1 MSDETVV
8 SLPVLRHVVGLLFD
22 ELEKRHGAQV
32 ELGADF
38 YYVLP
43 TEAMYSP
50 GDVPDGQGC
59 TLGSLVDDVA
69 TVREIAA
76 QPPDERMAVLWHD
89 LAHVN
94 GILQRLAALDLP

>member
-1 MSDETVV
+1 MGDKTVV

-22 ELEKRHGAQV
+22 ELEKRHGGRV

-38 YYVLP
+38 YYVLS
-43 TEAMYSP
+43 TEAVYSP
-50 GDVPDGQGC
+50 GDTPDGQEC

-76 QPPDERMAVLWHD
+76 RLPDEHMVVLWHD

-94 GILQRLAALDLP
+94 GILQRLAALDRP

>member
-1 MSDETVV
+1 MSDETAV
-8 SLPVLRHVVGLLFD
+8 SLPVLRHVVGLLLD

-38 YYVLP
+38 YHLLP
-43 TEAMYSP
+43 TEAVYSP
-50 GDVPDGQGC
+50 GDTPDGQGC

-76 QPPDERMAVLWHD
+76 QPPDERTVVLSHD

-94 GILQRLAALDLP
+94 GILQRLAALDVP